1 MSEYNPLYVF
11 SKIPNT
17 DEGREFVD
25 SMRQH
30 LNRDRYKMRVRG
42 QGLVKEA
49 DWRRHRYGA
58 PLFASTHLRVYIEEK
73 KQ

>member
-42 QGLVKEA
+42 QGLVEGA
-49 DWRRHRYGA
+49 NWRRYQYGT
-58 PLFASTHLRVYIEEK
+58 PLNKSTHMRVYIEEK